1 MDYRNYSGKY
11 YVRLDKGDEVVAS
24 LPALCRKEGIAL
36 AQVQGIGGCGEVTVG
51 VFDTETKT
59 YREETVTG
67 TLEMISL
74 DGNITEY
81 EDKPFLHAH
90 ATFAYHRDGEA
101 KLLSGHLLKAVI
113 SLTGEIVLTPADGKI
128 GRKYL
133 DDLGIRVWDFS

>member
-24 LPALCRKEGIAL
+24 LPALCGKEGITL

>member
-11 YVRLDKGDEVVAS
+11 YVRLDKGDEVTAS
-24 LPALCRKEGIAL
+24 LPALCKQEGITL

-51 VFDTETKT
+51 VFDPDKKT

-81 EDKPFLHAH
+81 GDKPFLHAH
-90 ATFAYHRDGEA
+90 ATFAYRQGGEA
-101 KLLSGHLLKAVI
+101 KLLSGHLLKAVV
-113 SLTGEIVLTPADGKI
+113 SLTGEIVLTPADGRI
-128 GRKYL
+128 GRRYL
-133 DDLGIRVWDFS
+133 DDLGIRVWDFL

>member
-24 LPALCRKEGIAL
+24 LPALCRKEEIAL

>member
-24 LPALCRKEGIAL
+24 LPALCGKEGIAL

-133 DDLGIRVWDFS
+133 DDIGIRVWDFS